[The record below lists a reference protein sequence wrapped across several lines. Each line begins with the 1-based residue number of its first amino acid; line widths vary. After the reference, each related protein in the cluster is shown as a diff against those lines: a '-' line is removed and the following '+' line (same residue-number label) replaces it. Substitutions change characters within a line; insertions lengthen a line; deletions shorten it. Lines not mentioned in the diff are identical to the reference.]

1 MIIFVG
7 DRPSSLM
14 APGAPAFDGAR
25 CSHRLST
32 WIKTITDEKVAY
44 YVLNSVDHHLEY
56 VLATAIKKGF
66 PIVALGKAASKAL
79 GKVPHYALPHPSG
92 RNLQTNNKKFI
103 DIKLKECQI
112 WVKENCCA

>member
-14 APGAPAFDGAR
+14 APGAAAFDGAR

-32 WIKTITDEKVAY
+32 WIKTVTDEQVAY
-44 YVLNSVDHHLEY
+44 YVLNSVDHHLNY
-56 VLATAIKKGF
+56 VITTAIQKGF
-66 PIVALGKAASKAL
+66 PVVALGKAASKAL
-79 GKVPHYALPHPSG
+79 KDTPHFVLPHPSG

-103 DIKLKECQI
+103 DAKLKECQVWI
-112 WVKENCCA
+112 KEAQRA